1 MSPVN
6 TTRHNTAEVTTLPPL
21 PPQKKKPKTPTQN
34 PNPLADPMDVPMCFT
49 VYLLM
54 AREAG

>member
-1 MSPVN
+1 MISPVN
-6 TTRHNTAEVTTLPPL
+6 ATRHNTAEITPP
-21 PPQKKKPKTPTQN
+21 PPKKKPKNPTQN
-34 PNPLADPMDVPMCFT
+34 PNPLADPVDILVCFT